1 MELTD
6 LVGLISRWIHIASAV
21 ALLGGVIFARHVL
34 ISQAETELL
43 TRYAKTFQLASAG
56 LLLSGLY
63 NFVMKM
69 SKVPPGYHGVFGI
82 KFLLAMHVF
91 AVASLLGRP
100 GVEAGK
106 RQRQMTGI
114 IISGI
119 AILALGAWLR
129 FLTR

>member
-34 ISQAETELL
+34 TSQAETELL

-69 SKVPPGYHGVFGI
+69 SKVPAGYHGVFGI